1 MPDNP
6 AQEIADMTY
15 NGWKNY
21 ETWLIALWIDNEQR
35 LQEEA
40 RMVARY
46 AKRKNLGDNTLPAL
60 SAGLKQW
67 VDDWH
72 DVFAV
77 SERGGFVS
85 DLLNA
90 AMSEIDWYEL
100 AEHYLEDI
108 KDEEGEDDEE

>member
-1 MPDNP
+1 MSDK
-6 AQEIADMTY
+6 TY

-40 RMVARY
+40 RMIARY
-46 AKRKNLGDNTLPAL
+46 AARKNLGDDTLPAL
-60 SAGLKQW
+60 ADGLKQW
-67 VDDWH
+67 VEDWH
-72 DVFAV
+72 DVYAV
-77 SERGGFVS
+77 SEKGGFVS

-108 KDEEGEDDEE
+108 KDEDGDDEE